1 MVHIPGDMNVSG
13 NKGSNREE
21 TEETEDTQRENK
33 TSPACQSSQEIT
45 DYLQAHTG
53 LDQTQADT
61 CWMKAQQQIVEIL
74 NRLKGYSE
82 SGEVAYFRADA
93 HQVKGLFLQCGL
105 GDCALMAQEL
115 YDCALTDQDRSM
127 VSQNLHQMNERMRA
141 LTDDMSPDSA
151 ISDITAPEK
160 QHETTI
166 DNKKHLLILEDNLI
180 IQDVVTEMCSM
191 LGFEVETTTDGAAAV
206 EAYSRRLSAARPFHS
221 VLLDLNIPD
230 GMGGREAAERILAM
244 DKQAQLV
251 VCSGNPED
259 PIMQAYQEYGF
270 IGGLS
275 KPYSFDQLKKL
286 FSTRNS

>member
-1 MVHIPGDMNVSG
+1 
-13 NKGSNREE
+13 
-21 TEETEDTQRENK
+21 
-33 TSPACQSSQEIT
+33 
-45 DYLQAHTG
+45 
-53 LDQTQADT
+53 
-61 CWMKAQQQIVEIL
+61 
-74 NRLKGYSE
+74 
-82 SGEVAYFRADA
+82 
-93 HQVKGLFLQCGL
+93 
-105 GDCALMAQEL
+105 
-115 YDCALTDQDRSM
+115 M

-286 FSTRNS
+286 FSTLNS